1 MAVRTEEGA
10 DPNAQWTVLIG
21 IVGAILTFAII
32 VALQVLFHRV
42 NNEEIAQKKAMPNE
56 DLVRIRTAQ
65 LEHLNSYRYLDQ
77 TAGRVAIPIDRAKEL
92 VLVEL
97 NGSK

>member
-10 DPNAQWTVLIG
+10 DPNAQWTILIG

-42 NNEEIAQKKAMPNE
+42 NDE
-56 DLVRIRTAQ
+56 
-65 LEHLNSYRYLDQ
+65 
-77 TAGRVAIPIDRAKEL
+77 
-92 VLVEL
+92 
-97 NGSK
+97 

>member
-21 IVGAILTFAII
+21 IVGTILTFVII

-42 NNEEIAQKKAMPNE
+42 SKEELARKSAMPNA
-56 DLVRIRTAQ
+56 DLERIRTAQ
-65 LEHLNSYRYLDQ
+65 LEHLNSYRYIDQ
-77 TAGRVAIPIDRAKEL
+77 AAGRVAIPIDRAKEL

-97 NGSK
+97 NETK

>member
-1 MAVRTEEGA
+1 MSVRTEEGA
-10 DPNAQWTVLIG
+10 DPNAQWTILIG

-42 NNEEIAQKKAMPNE
+42 ANDEMTRKKAAPNE

-77 TAGRVAIPIDRAKEL
+77 AAGRVAIPIDRAKEL

-97 NGSK
+97 NASK